1 MTFVVWLHVF
11 AAIFVIGPLTVAMS
25 AAPGAIK
32 SGTEG
37 LPLLRWFHR
46 TTRYY
51 GLGALLVIATGAWVV
66 GLDKDVSFSSAWL
79 SASMAMFIVAF
90 LMVLFSA
97 REQRKAIATIEAG
110 DDASV
115 AGGRMSAIAGFTALL
130 WVAIL
135 LLMVFHPGTN

>member
-1 MTFVVWLHVF
+1 MTFVLWLHVL

-25 AAPGAIK
+25 AAPGAIR
-32 SGTEG
+32 SGAEG
-37 LPLLRWFHR
+37 LALLKWFHR

-51 GLGALLVIATGAWVV
+51 GLGSLLVFATGAWLVP
-66 GLDKDVSFSSAWL
+66 LDNHVTFQTGWL
-79 SASMAMFIVAF
+79 SAAMAMFIVAF

-97 REQRKAIATIEAG
+97 REQRKALATIEAG

-135 LLMVFHPGTN
+135 LLMVFHPGSH